1 MTQCLSSSRPAPGIL
16 WWGIVVRG
24 GGYSGVIDPACP
36 PPQMRLMWELRHT
49 FGNVKGDGFRKQ
61 ELKASLGVC

>member
-1 MTQCLSSSRPAPGIL
+1 MTQCLSSSRPAPWHPL
-16 WWGIVVRG
+16 V
-24 GGYSGVIDPACP
+24 GYSSEGGTVGSLDPACP

-49 FGNVKGDGFRKQ
+49 FGNMKGEGFRKQ